1 MPAPY
6 VPVDQAGNRYSVPD
20 YAEAADGP
28 AAFKAFADSFQ
39 YMLPPIGSMQ
49 PFVGDTA
56 PQGWLLCDGA
66 EHDQTTFPRLSAM
79 CGTKFGA
86 AVAGKFKVPDLRGRV
101 IAGVNTGDSDF
112 STIGKTG
119 GAKQVS
125 ITTSNLPVHT
135 HAVTGSVTVNAA
147 SPSHSHAGS
156 TDLAGNH
163 DHGGVV
169 TGGTTGN
176 NTSTGGGAAR
186 ITAVASGRTGQA
198 LSHAHSYTTSAATT
212 AHSHT
217 ASMAASAS
225 SGGGVGSPT
234 ALPIVQPYISL
245 KYIIR
250 ADI

>member
-28 AAFKAFADSFQ
+28 AAFKSFADSFQ

-49 PFVGDTA
+49 PFVGDAA

-66 EHDQTTFPRLSAM
+66 EYDQTTFPRLSAM
-79 CGTKFGA
+79 CGTKFGT

-112 STIGKTG
+112 STVGKTG
-119 GAKQVS
+119 GVKQVS
-125 ITTSNLPVHT
+125 ITISNLPEHSHTVSGTVAVNSATQSHT
-135 HAVTGSVTVNAA
+135 HSGT
-147 SPSHSHAGS
+147 
-156 TDLAGNH
+156 TDLGGSH

-169 TGGTTGN
+169 TSGATSN

-186 ITAVASGRTGQA
+186 INSVSTGRSGTGLSHSHTFNTASGD
-198 LSHAHSYTTSAATT
+198 TS
-212 AHSHT
+212 HSHT
-217 ASMAASAS
+217 ASMTATAS

-245 KYIIR
+245 RYIIR